1 MGSRCPLRRAPSCAV
16 LKPREWPAT
25 LAEAFHCTVH
35 DNCFILAKA
44 ASYSAALSLFPGLI
58 FVTAL
63 LFRNNAAET
72 LLDVAE
78 AIGYVLPPQV
88 QLLLSQFLTVEADRS
103 TIVLAT
109 AGAAAVLFSSD
120 VMGTLMEGFRMAYR
134 SPRRAS
140 LWREY
145 GVAVLL
151 VFLSIIPL
159 TAANASLIL
168 SRQIESRMSRLFG
181 ERWWIVE
188 SLQLRW
194 WVIALATFTV
204 ILSVLYYVAPNRRQR
219 WRDVWPGA
227 ALAAMLWAPMTAL
240 FTLYVQSIARYRE
253 FYGNISTVIVL
264 LIWTYLASVIV
275 LFGCEVNAAR
285 ERRLGTLPARPI
297 EDH

>member
-1 MGSRCPLRRAPSCAV
+1 M

-25 LAEAFHCTVH
+25 LSEAFHCTVH

-63 LFRNNAAET
+63 LFRGNADQT
-72 LLDVAE
+72 LMDIAE

-88 QLLLSQFLTVEADRS
+88 QSLLGQFLSVSFARS
-103 TIVLAT
+103 NLVLAT

-120 VMGTLMEGFRMAYR
+120 VMGTLMEGFRTAYR
-134 SPRRAS
+134 LPRRSSMWWDYAT
-140 LWREY
+140 
-145 GVAVLL
+145 AVLL
-151 VFLSIIPL
+151 VFLSILPL
-159 TAANASLIL
+159 TAANATLIL
-168 SRQIESRMSRLFG
+168 SRQIEGRLVRAFG
-181 ERWWIVE
+181 DRWWIVE
-188 SLQLRW
+188 SLEIRW
-194 WVIALATFTV
+194 WGTALLTFTL

-227 ALAAMLWAPMTAL
+227 ALAAVLWAATTAL
-240 FTLYVQSIARYRE
+240 FTFYVQHLARYRE
-253 FYGNISTVIVL
+253 FYGSISTMIVL

-285 ERRLGTLPARPI
+285 ERRLGTLPARPPD
-297 EDH
+297 DHH